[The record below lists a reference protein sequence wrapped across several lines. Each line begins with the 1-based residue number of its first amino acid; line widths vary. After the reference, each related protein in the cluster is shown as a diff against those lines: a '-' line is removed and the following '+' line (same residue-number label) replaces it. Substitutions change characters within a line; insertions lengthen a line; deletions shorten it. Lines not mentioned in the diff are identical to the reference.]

1 VTSDDGDGL
10 AAALELVGQRW
21 ALLVV
26 RSLLDGAK
34 RYGDLQ
40 RELGAPT
47 NILATRLRELHAA
60 GILYRVPLAHNV
72 LAYALTERGAA
83 LRETINA
90 LARWGETGQQ
100 CHATASAGAHSRGS
114 LVALHDRGC
123 RWGLKPPVSSRDLAM

>member
-1 VTSDDGDGL
+1 MTSGDGTAWPQRSNSSASVGRSWSS
-10 AAALELVGQRW
+10 AA
-21 ALLVV
+21 
-26 RSLLDGAK
+26 SLDGAK

-83 LRETINA
+83 LRETIDA
-90 LARWGETGQQ
+90 LARWGE
-100 CHATASAGAHSRGS
+100 AG
-114 LVALHDRGC
+114 
-123 RWGLKPPVSSRDLAM
+123 PQ